1 MYPIPGNPAEGVFR
15 LLTKYPNIIEVLLEE
30 NQKIQFEKLS
40 PSTKMDILFSGY
52 HEYCLSYN
60 RDDSA
65 VYNGTVQ
72 YQVIQNIHGDV
83 TLMAVPY
90 KQDVQRELFLD
101 TKPAIIELEEEVS
114 EGIHMYQETTS
125 LFVGL
130 CLLYKRA

>member
-1 MYPIPGNPAEGVFR
+1 MPGNPAEGVFR
-15 LLTKYPNIIEVLLEE
+15 LLTKYPNIIGLLLEE
-30 NQKIQFEKLS
+30 NQKIQFENLS
-40 PSTKMDILFSGY
+40 PSTKMDTLFAGY

-60 RDDSA
+60 RDSA

-83 TLMAVPY
+83 TLMVVPY
-90 KQDVQRELFLD
+90 KQDVQRELFPD

-125 LFVGL
+125 LVVGL